1 MRRSA
6 PLVLLAALVVVL
18 GIVLLGGSSGH
29 EYRLVFANSSQ
40 IVKGGVVRIGG
51 TPVGTV
57 KSLELTKDDLAEV
70 RVSVDDEF
78 APLREGSTAVIRV
91 QGQASVASRYVDIS
105 PAPTGAPLK
114 DDAIIPID
122 KTTSQVE
129 LDQVFSAFDKGT
141 RTGLQKTIKGFS
153 QWYAG
158 REREG
163 ATSARELP
171 QAVAAL
177 RGFAEEVNAQ
187 SADFERLVS
196 TSGQAM
202 SRLATERE
210 ALTGL
215 VSGAGRTVQALGA
228 DTQALTT
235 ALTDLPPALRQ
246 GTTALANLR
255 PALGDLRDLV
265 DAADEP
271 SRELTPFL
279 QELTPV
285 VDRAVP
291 VFKQLRQ
298 IVDRSGEGNDVL
310 DALRDLP
317 ALEKSTSTAF
327 PNGTKALKESTP
339 MLSFIRPYTADLM
352 AWFRSFGSAAATY
365 DGAGHYLSTMP
376 VFDAFKIGDDG
387 QGGKYVDKPPAE
399 RGKGTGLSTGNL
411 RRCPGAATAA
421 PADGS
426 APFVDA
432 GELANADCDPSQ
444 RPGGR

>member
-1 MRRSA
+1 M
-6 PLVLLAALVVVL
+6 LLGALVVVL
-18 GIVLLGGSSGH
+18 GVAFLGGRSAH

-40 IVKGGVVRIGG
+40 VVKGGVVRIGG

-57 KSLELTKDDLAEV
+57 KGIELTKDDLAEV

-78 APLREGSTAVIRV
+78 APLREGTTAVVRV

-105 PAPTGAPLK
+105 PAPVGAPLK
-114 DDAIIPID
+114 DDAVIPID
-122 KTTSQVE
+122 RTTSQVE
-129 LDQVFSAFDKGT
+129 LDQVFSAFDPDT
-141 RTGLQKTIKGFS
+141 RKGLQKAISGFS
-153 QWYAG
+153 QWYDG

-171 QAVAAL
+171 QAVTAL

-187 SADFERLVS
+187 SADFARLVS
-196 TSGQAM
+196 TSSQAM
-202 SRLATERE
+202 SRLASERE
-210 ALTGL
+210 ALSGL
-215 VSGAGRTVQALGA
+215 VANAGETVTALGA
-228 DTQALTT
+228 DTRALTT

-255 PALGDLRDLV
+255 PALGDLRTLV
-265 DAADEP
+265 DAADRP

-291 VFKQLRQ
+291 VFRQLRQ
-298 IVDRSGEGNDVL
+298 IVDRKGEGNDVL

-317 ALEKSTSTAF
+317 ALEKATRTAL
-327 PNGTKALKESTP
+327 PNSTKALEQSTP
-339 MLSFIRPYTADLM
+339 MLSFIRPYGPDLM
-352 AWFRSFGSAAATY
+352 GWFRSFGSAAATY
-365 DGAGHYLSTMP
+365 DGNGHYLSTMP
-376 VFDAFKIGDDG
+376 VFDAFKTEDDG
-387 QGGKYVDKPPAE
+387 EGGKYVDKEPAE
-399 RGKGTGLSTGNL
+399 RGKGAGLSTGNL
-411 RRCPGAATAA
+411 RRCPGAASSA

-426 APFVDA
+426 APFVDT
-432 GELANADCDPSQ
+432 GDLANADCDPAQ